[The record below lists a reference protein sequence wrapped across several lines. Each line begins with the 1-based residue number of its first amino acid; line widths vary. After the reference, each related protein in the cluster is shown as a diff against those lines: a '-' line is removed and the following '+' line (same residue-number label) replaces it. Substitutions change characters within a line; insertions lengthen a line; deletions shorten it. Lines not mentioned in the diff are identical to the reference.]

1 MDAVNIEIMAS
12 NTLRSDFNS
21 CVTLYKYFMVQNE
34 GIATVDGRII
44 SALKEEFR
52 GGRSGRGGRGGRC
65 RGRFKRKLEQQP
77 NLDGKCEDRY
87 YSSEEYASLNKA
99 NKSYLRKLRDDRV
112 KSRREMHVGTKKSK
126 TDRAISVI
134 STAVDQL
141 QFSSATVSITEDTSI
156 LPSTAL
162 TVLLSG
168 MGLSN
173 PNNSALSRVSTI
185 TNSNNSALS
194 KISTTQGHKA

>member
-34 GIATVDGRII
+34 GIATGDGRII

-52 GGRSGRGGRGGRC
+52 GGRGGRGGRC

-141 QFSSATVSITEDTSI
+141 PVSSATVSITEDTSI
-156 LPSTAL
+156 LSSTAL
-162 TVLLSG
+162 TVLPSG